1 MHMERNW
8 TRISMIIVN
17 SKVRNFIKSSKRC
30 VAFLMCCGL
39 LLQNGISNVDAIGKS
54 SVGLPIAMKLQPQLL
69 EISTEETTQVNQD
82 VSENSS
88 MDASTVEDHQTTTAE
103 ITTAQP
109 LKLGKPSPKVSKKTS
124 SSITLSWKKVKNAEK
139 YYIYRGKKK
148 SGTYKKIGKTSK
160 LKYVDKYLVANTTY
174 YYKVVAVGVYAE
186 DKTVLSKKSNA
197 VKAKTKKIVYS
208 TKLDNV
214 KTAYV
219 GDSIMYGMGAYNMV
233 KGKNRK
239 VIAEVGITPDNY
251 WKSSITDDLLDYEPA
266 RIYIMLGMNSLVGTP
281 SDQQMDAAI
290 KYIKQLIVACQTQ
303 REGARVI
310 ILPVSPVAPGAP
322 VKNQYINKFNK
333 KLKTMAKNKK
343 VRYYDYTADF
353 KDASGNMK
361 SAYSASDGIHWTA
374 SAYKL
379 FKAKLDAYEK
389 TLR

>member
-1 MHMERNW
+1 M
-8 TRISMIIVN
+8 T
-17 SKVRNFIKSSKRC
+17 
-30 VAFLMCCGL
+30 
-39 LLQNGISNVDAIGKS
+39 S
-54 SVGLPIAMKLQPQLL
+54 SV
-69 EISTEETTQVNQD
+69 E
-82 VSENSS
+82 
-88 MDASTVEDHQTTTAE
+88 ASTVVDDQVTTE
-103 ITTAQP
+103 STTAQP
-109 LKLGKPSPKVSKKTS
+109 LKLSKPSPKVSKKTT
-124 SSITLSWKKVKNAEK
+124 SSITLRWKKVKNAQK
-139 YYIYRGKKK
+139 YTIYRAKKK
-148 SGTYKKIGKTSK
+148 AGTYKKIGKTKK
-160 LKYVDKYLVANTTY
+160 LKYTDKHLVAATTY
-174 YYKVVAVGVYAE
+174 YYKVVAVGV
-186 DKTVLSKKSNA
+186 DTKGKSVQSKKSKA
-197 VKAKTKKIVYS
+197 IKAKTKKIVNA

-214 KTAYV
+214 RTAYV

-266 RIYIMLGMNSLVGTP
+266 RIYIMLGMNSLVGAP
-281 SDQQMDAAI
+281 NDQQMDAAI

-361 SAYSASDGIHWTA
+361 SKYSAADGIHWTA
-374 SAYKL
+374 SAYQL
-379 FKAKLDAYEK
+379 FKSKLDTYEK
-389 TLR
+389 SLP

>member
-1 MHMERNW
+1 MERNW
-8 TRISMIIVN
+8 TRISMIVKN
-17 SKVRNFIKSSKRC
+17 MKVYNFIKSSKRC

-39 LLQNGISNVDAIGKS
+39 LLQNGMYDANAIAKVQAGS
-54 SVGLPIAMKLQPQLL
+54 SIATNLQIQLL
-69 EISTEETTQVNQD
+69 EVSTEGTGLVDQD
-82 VSENSS
+82 SSVNSS
-88 MDASTVEDHQTTTAE
+88 TEASTVEDTQTTTTE
-103 ITTAQP
+103 VTTAQT
-109 LKLGKPSPKVSKKTS
+109 LKLSKPTVKVSKRTT

-148 SGTYKKIGKTSK
+148 SGTYKKISKTSK
-160 LKYVDKYLVANTTY
+160 LKYTEKYLAADTTY
-174 YYKVVAVGVYAE
+174 YYKVAAVGVGAE
-186 DKTVLSKKSNA
+186 GETVQSSKSKA

-214 KTAYV
+214 RTAYV

-281 SDQQMDAAI
+281 NDQQMDAAI